1 MDLTPRREAILNTI
15 VGEFIAAGVPV
26 ASKAISSSD
35 IGVSPATVRNDVTI
49 LEEEGYVVRPHTSA
63 GAVPTDKAYRFFVEC
78 LSRDIKLPIGD
89 QLLVAELCH
98 EANEELDK
106 RLRLI
111 ATLLAHFVH
120 NAALVTQPKA
130 ARARMKHLHLVSLQ
144 EKLALMIVVLVE
156 PCIVRQRTIPLADV
170 TTQDE
175 LTMISNRLSE
185 KLTGRSADGIEE
197 LVDKS
202 DEDAEMMRQIADM
215 MRAEDKPE
223 LGRTYLEGLHFMLSQ
238 PELAKS
244 PRTLTLLRLVERDDW
259 VESALGPE
267 LVDTGVRVIIGQE
280 NREEALRDLSIV
292 VGSYGT
298 AGRSK
303 GVIGVVGPKRMDY
316 LRAISSVNYLA
327 SLLNESLCEPA

>member
-1 MDLTPRREAILNTI
+1 MSLTPRREAILNTI
-15 VGEFIAAGVPV
+15 VGEFIALGAPV
-26 ASKAISSSD
+26 ASRAISSTD
-35 IGVSPATVRNDVTI
+35 IGVSPATIRNDVTV
-49 LEEEGYVVRPHTSA
+49 LEEEGYVIRPHTSA

-78 LSRDIKLPIGD
+78 LSRDTKLPVGD
-89 QLLVAELCH
+89 QLLIAELCH

-106 RLRLI
+106 RLRLM

-130 ARARMKHLHLVSLQ
+130 ARARLKHVHLVSLQ
-144 EKLALMIVVLVE
+144 ERLALLIVVLVE
-156 PCIVRQRTIPLADV
+156 PCVVRQRTTVLPEL

-175 LTMISNRLSE
+175 LNTISNRFTDR
-185 KLTGRSADGIEE
+185 LTGLSADGIQGTIAE
-197 LVDKS
+197 LA
-202 DEDAEMMRQIADM
+202 EDADLARQIVGV

-267 LVDTGVRVIIGQE
+267 LDEEGVRVIIGQE

-292 VGSYGT
+292 VGSYGN

-316 LRAISSVNYLA
+316 LRAIASVNYLA

>member
-1 MDLTPRREAILNTI
+1 MSLTPRREAILNTI

-26 ASKAISSSD
+26 ASKRISATD
-35 IGVSPATVRNDVTI
+35 IGVSPATIRNDVTA
-49 LEEEGYVVRPHTSA
+49 LEEEGYVIRPHTSA

-78 LSRDIKLPIGD
+78 ISRDIKLPVGD
-89 QLLVAELCH
+89 QLLIAELCH

-130 ARARMKHLHLVSLQ
+130 ARTRLKHLHLVSLQ

-156 PCIVRQRTIPLADV
+156 PCVVRQRTTSLTEA

-175 LTMISNRLSE
+175 LNTISNRLTAR
-185 KLTGRSADGIEE
+185 LCGLSADDIEQI
-197 LVDKS
+197 VDKVG
-202 DEDAEMMRQIADM
+202 DDAQVARQIVDM

-244 PRTLTLLRLVERDDW
+244 PRTLTLLQLVERDDW
-259 VESALGPE
+259 VEAALGSE
-267 LVDTGVRVIIGQE
+267 LDEEGVRVIIGQE

-292 VGSYGT
+292 VGNYGS

-303 GVIGVVGPKRMDY
+303 GIIGVVGPKRMDY
-316 LRAISSVNYLA
+316 LRAIASVNYLT
-327 SLLNESLCEPA
+327 SLLNESLSEPA